1 MRIPPQKVIYIDYSL
16 SDPVL
21 SDTELLI
28 DRKNFGL
35 LLQKMAL
42 RRPLL
47 NLAAAQSL
55 EDAELDAEQL
65 DRHFLPR
72 GDPFEL
78 PDHQFVKLYRLTKD
92 LVDNII
98 DRVRKFH
105 PQRRMA
111 PIDVS
116 TKVSTQKH
124 NV

>member
-1 MRIPPQKVIYIDYSL
+1 MV
-16 SDPVL
+16 
-21 SDTELLI
+21 
-28 DRKNFGL
+28 DRKNFVF

-42 RRPLL
+42 CWPLL
-47 NLAAAQSL
+47 NLAAAHLL
-55 EDAELDAEQL
+55 EDAELDAEQP

-78 PDHQFVKLYRLTKD
+78 PDHQFVKLYCLNKD

-98 DRVRKFH
+98 DRVSEFH
-105 PQRRMA
+105 PQRRMS

-124 NV
+124 NI